1 MIHGAFFMNKF
12 LIVGLGNIGDEYTHT
27 RHNIGFDILD
37 YFVNKHK
44 ASFSADRLASVATVS
59 IKGRK
64 IICIKP
70 TTFMNLSGRAVK
82 YWLDK
87 EKIEI
92 SNLLVLVDEL
102 AVPINKIKMKPAGSD
117 GGHNGLKSIQES
129 LSTIQYPRLRFGIGN
144 DFPKGMQVEY
154 VLGRWHKEQEEIV
167 LKKIERSAQAIE
179 DFVFLGL
186 DKTMESVNKF
196 EL

>member
-1 MIHGAFFMNKF
+1 
-12 LIVGLGNIGDEYTHT
+12 
-27 RHNIGFDILD
+27 
-37 YFVNKHK
+37 
-44 ASFSADRLASVATVS
+44 
-59 IKGRK
+59 
-64 IICIKP
+64 
-70 TTFMNLSGRAVK
+70 VK
-82 YWLDK
+82 YWLEK
-87 EKIEI
+87 EKVEI
-92 SNLLVLVDEL
+92 SNMLVLVDEL

-129 LSTIQYPRLRFGIGN
+129 LATIQYPRLRFGIGN

-179 DFVFLGL
+179 DFVFLGI

>member
-1 MIHGAFFMNKF
+1 MNKF
-12 LIVGLGNIGDEYTHT
+12 LIVGLGNIGDEYAHT

-37 YFVNKHK
+37 FFVNKYK
-44 ASFSADRLASVATVS
+44 MSFSVDRLASVATVS

-70 TTFMNLSGRAVK
+70 TTYMNLSGRAVK
-82 YWLDK
+82 YWIDK

-129 LSTIQYPRLRFGIGN
+129 LATIQYPRLRFGIGN

-167 LKKIERSAQAIE
+167 SKKIERSAQAIE
-179 DFVFLGL
+179 DFVFLGI